1 MKKEAPHHIG
11 HRERLKE
18 RYEKAGMESLQ
29 DYEILELLLFYA
41 IPQGD
46 VKARAKELL
55 KRFGSLKG
63 VLDADLKALREVP
76 GIGDHSSLFFKIV
89 RDVRT
94 LYLRQGAEVKEQIS
108 STKELIDYCLA
119 SMGGLKDEHF
129 AVIYL
134 NARNRIIQVETIQEG
149 IVNQAV
155 VYPRKVLE
163 KALKHKASAIILVH
177 NHPSGHVRPS
187 DADIRL
193 TRVLQ
198 DAARV
203 MDIVLHDHLIV
214 GENRFFSF
222 REEGILRRGYW
233 VWRFWSIF
241 FFSCPG
247 GFAGSGH
254 RNFAVDVLGSP
265 SPSRVTLV
273 SRR

>member
-1 MKKEAPHHIG
+1 MAIDDPHHLG
-11 HRERLKE
+11 HRDRLKARFE
-18 RYEKAGMESLQ
+18 RAGITGLQ
-29 DYEILELLLFYA
+29 DYEILEIILFYA
-41 IPQGD
+41 LPRKD
-46 VKARAKELL
+46 VKPLAKELL

-63 VLDADLKALREVP
+63 VLDAGREALQDIP
-76 GIGDHSSLFFKIV
+76 GIGRHTAVLFSIV
-89 RDVRT
+89 RDLGS
-94 LYLRQGAEVKEQIS
+94 LYLRQRAEEHEQIS
-108 STKELIDYCLA
+108 STKELIDYCLS

-134 NARNRIIQVETIQEG
+134 NARNRIIRVETIQEG

-222 REEGILRRGYW
+222 REEGIL
-233 VWRFWSIF
+233 
-241 FFSCPG
+241 
-247 GFAGSGH
+247 
-254 RNFAVDVLGSP
+254 
-265 SPSRVTLV
+265 
-273 SRR
+273 

>member
-1 MKKEAPHHIG
+1 MTPDSPHHLG
-11 HRERLKE
+11 HRDRLKARFE
-18 RYEKAGMESLQ
+18 RTGVAGLQ
-29 DYEILELLLFYA
+29 DYEVLELVLFYA
-41 IPQGD
+41 LPRRD
-46 VKARAKELL
+46 VKPLAKELL

-63 VLDADLKALREVP
+63 ALDADREALLATP
-76 GIGDHSSLFFKIV
+76 GIGPHAASLFRVI
-89 RDVRT
+89 RET
-94 LYLRQGAEVKEQIS
+94 GSLYLRQKAEEREQIS
-108 STKELIDYCLA
+108 STKELIDYCLS

-134 NARNRIIQVETIQEG
+134 NARNRIIAVETIQEG

-163 KALKHKASAIILVH
+163 KALSRKASAIILVH

-203 MDIVLHDHLIV
+203 MDIALHDHLIV

-222 REEGILRRGYW
+222 REEGIL
-233 VWRFWSIF
+233 
-241 FFSCPG
+241 
-247 GFAGSGH
+247 
-254 RNFAVDVLGSP
+254 
-265 SPSRVTLV
+265 
-273 SRR
+273 

>member
-1 MKKEAPHHIG
+1 MKKEAPHHLG
-11 HRERLKE
+11 HRKRLKE
-18 RYEKAGMESLQ
+18 RYEKAGMEALQ

-63 VLDADLKALREVP
+63 VLDADPKELKEVS
-76 GIGDHSSLFFKIV
+76 GIGDHSSLLFKLV

-134 NARNRIIQVETIQEG
+134 NARNRIIKVETIQEG

-155 VYPRKVLE
+155 V
-163 KALKHKASAIILVH
+163 
-177 NHPSGHVRPS
+177 
-187 DADIRL
+187 
-193 TRVLQ
+193 
-198 DAARV
+198 
-203 MDIVLHDHLIV
+203 
-214 GENRFFSF
+214 
-222 REEGILRRGYW
+222 
-233 VWRFWSIF
+233 
-241 FFSCPG
+241 
-247 GFAGSGH
+247 
-254 RNFAVDVLGSP
+254 
-265 SPSRVTLV
+265 
-273 SRR
+273 

>member
-1 MKKEAPHHIG
+1 MKKEAPHHVG

-18 RYEKAGMESLQ
+18 RYERAGIGSLQ

-46 VKARAKELL
+46 VKPRAKELL

-63 VLDADLKALREVP
+63 VLDADPAALREISGVGP
-76 GIGDHSSLFFKIV
+76 HSSLFFRVV
-89 RDVRT
+89 RDVST
-94 LYLRQGAEVKEQIS
+94 HYLRQGAEVKEQIS
-108 STKELIDYCLA
+108 STKELIDYCLS

-134 NARNRIIQVETIQEG
+134 NARNRIIKVETIQEG

-222 REEGILRRGYW
+222 REEGIL
-233 VWRFWSIF
+233 
-241 FFSCPG
+241 
-247 GFAGSGH
+247 
-254 RNFAVDVLGSP
+254 
-265 SPSRVTLV
+265 
-273 SRR
+273 

>member
-1 MKKEAPHHIG
+1 MKADTPHHLG
-11 HRERLKE
+11 HRERLKDRFE
-18 RYEKAGMESLQ
+18 RTGIAGLQ
-29 DYEILELLLFYA
+29 DYEVLELLLFYA
-41 IPQGD
+41 LPRKD
-46 VKARAKELL
+46 VKALAKDLMR
-55 KRFGSLKG
+55 RFGSLKG
-63 VLDADLKALREVP
+63 VLDAGHETLKSVP
-76 GIGDHSSLFFKIV
+76 GIGRHAALLLRLV
-89 RDVRT
+89 RDLGS
-94 LYLRQGAEVKEQIS
+94 LYLQKRAEEKEQIS
-108 STKELIDYCLA
+108 STKELIDYCLS

-134 NARNRIIQVETIQEG
+134 NARNKIIKVETIQEG

-163 KALKHKASAIILVH
+163 KALMHKASAIILVH

-222 REEGILRRGYW
+222 REEGIL
-233 VWRFWSIF
+233 
-241 FFSCPG
+241 
-247 GFAGSGH
+247 
-254 RNFAVDVLGSP
+254 
-265 SPSRVTLV
+265 
-273 SRR
+273 

>member
-1 MKKEAPHHIG
+1 MPTVRPHYLE
-11 HRERLKE
+11 HRKRLKE
-18 RYEKAGMESLQ
+18 RYERAGMEGLQ
-29 DYEILELLLFYA
+29 DYEILELLLCYA

-46 VKARAKELL
+46 VKPRAKDLL

-63 VLDADLKALREVP
+63 VLDADSKALREILGVGP
-76 GIGDHSSLFFKIV
+76 HSSLFFKVV
-89 RDVRT
+89 RDIST
-94 LYLRQGAEVKEQIS
+94 LYLRQAAEVKEQIS
-108 STKELIDYCLA
+108 STKELIDYCLS

-134 NARNRIIQVETIQEG
+134 NARNRIIRVETIQEG

-222 REEGILRRGYW
+222 REEGIL
-233 VWRFWSIF
+233 
-241 FFSCPG
+241 
-247 GFAGSGH
+247 
-254 RNFAVDVLGSP
+254 
-265 SPSRVTLV
+265 
-273 SRR
+273 